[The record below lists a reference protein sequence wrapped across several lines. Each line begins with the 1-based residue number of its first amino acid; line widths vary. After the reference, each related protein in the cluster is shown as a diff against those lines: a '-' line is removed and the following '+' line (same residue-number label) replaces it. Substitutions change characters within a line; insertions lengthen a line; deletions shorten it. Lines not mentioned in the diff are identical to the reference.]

1 MFRRRTNAD
10 QCRGAERLAFL
21 RSGSSRVLPGGPSF
35 GSGRLETSAGV
46 ARKAGEKSDESL
58 SIVDCGDAVG
68 RIGRHCLCAD
78 HAAYR
83 ASEDPDILD
92 PTLARTYVGRIVFAS
107 FCDKLFD

>member
-1 MFRRRTNAD
+1 MSW
-10 QCRGAERLAFL
+10 CRAPRISAIRIFESSTWRAF
-21 RSGSSRVLPGGPSF
+21 V

-58 SIVDCGDAVG
+58 SIGDCGDAVG